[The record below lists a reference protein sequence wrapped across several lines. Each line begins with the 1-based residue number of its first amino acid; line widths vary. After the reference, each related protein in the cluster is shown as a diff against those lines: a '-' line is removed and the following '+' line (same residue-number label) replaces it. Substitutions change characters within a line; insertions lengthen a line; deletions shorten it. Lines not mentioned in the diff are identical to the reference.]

1 MITREELRKCAEKC
15 MMLYGFAKEKAS
27 AIVYGE
33 EHGIVE
39 YHVKDNH
46 MIFYPTYPMERKT
59 YKAVVNLDTFEET
72 REPLKK
78 YFKAYSG
85 KIGGRYQA
93 CWDF

>member
-1 MITREELRKCAEKC
+1 M
-15 MMLYGFAKEKAS
+15 
-27 AIVYGE
+27 VY
-33 EHGIVE
+33 
-39 YHVKDNH
+39 
-46 MIFYPTYPMERKT
+46 YPTYPMEHTT